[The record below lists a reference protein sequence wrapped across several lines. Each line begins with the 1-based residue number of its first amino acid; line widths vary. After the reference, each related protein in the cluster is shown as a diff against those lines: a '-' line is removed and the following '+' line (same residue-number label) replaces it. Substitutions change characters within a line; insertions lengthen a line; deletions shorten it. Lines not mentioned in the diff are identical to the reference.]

1 MPVAGRN
8 PARIAPLDPFIPSVL
23 FRLLFLL
30 ILAAALAAGGY
41 YAVQELY
48 VKPEQKLLADKKLP
62 PPLPPPDPSFAEFEK
77 CMEIKN
83 KGSLAEARTAF
94 ERFLKE
100 FPESKKREAALNAI
114 GEINSAAFFSMT
126 PDDTNTYTIVAG
138 DSLSRVSAR
147 RKIPVELILHL
158 NKMENETL
166 QIGQRVLAPL
176 NDFRV
181 VLQQKSRLVVLY
193 NGPKFFRQYPA
204 VTWPGM
210 HKKPA
215 VILPKANGKVNDKV
229 SFVDGHPVKPTDK
242 SYFGGNHILVTSIP
256 GHSIYTQPDD
266 PAANVHKPTGG
277 GIGLSPAHMSEIAIL
292 LPRGT
297 PVTLD

>member
-1 MPVAGRN
+1 
-8 PARIAPLDPFIPSVL
+8 VL

-48 VKPEQKLLADKKLP
+48 VKPEQKLLADKQLP
-62 PPLPPPDPSFAEFEK
+62 APAPPPDPSLAEFQR

-83 KGSLAEARTAF
+83 KGSLPEARAAF

-100 FPESKKREAALNAI
+100 FPESKKREAALDAI
-114 GEINSAAFFSMT
+114 GEINSATFFSMK
-126 PDDTNTYTIVAG
+126 PDETNTYVVAAG
-138 DSLSRVSAR
+138 DSLSRISGR

-158 NKMENETL
+158 NKMESDTL
-166 QIGQRVLAPL
+166 QIGQRVLAPM

-181 VLQQKSRLVVLY
+181 VLQQKTRTVVLH
-193 NGPKFFRQYPA
+193 NGQKFFRQYRA
-204 VTWPGM
+204 ANWPGM
-210 HKKPA
+210 NKNPP
-215 VILPKANGKVNDKV
+215 VFLPKATGKVSDKV
-229 SFVDGHPVKPTDK
+229 SFVDGRPAKPTDPA
-242 SYFGGNHILVTSIP
+242 YFGGNHILVVTIP
-256 GHSIYTQPDD
+256 GHSLYTQPED
-266 PAANVHKPTGG
+266 PAANVNRPTGG
-277 GIGLSPAHMSEIAIL
+277 GIGLPPALMSEIAIL